1 MEEKGEVQR
10 ASDGIKKSSTKYKE
24 DNPQAPDKSESNL
37 NKKRKKKLSKKR
49 KKTSKTTAPLKN
61 SKKKKEK
68 QPIEKKREIKE
79 KIKLSESDSSSSS
92 SLKSEHGDEAINES
106 ASDHE
111 ERKEEQLERDKLTYI
126 LLSKV
131 VDQVKD
137 FSEDKYIDYE
147 DIANQMGEEID
158 PEL

>member
-1 MEEKGEVQR
+1 MEEKEEVLR
-10 ASDGIKKSSTKYKE
+10 ASDGIKKPSTKYKE
-24 DNPQAPDKSESNL
+24 DNPQAPDKSESNMA
-37 NKKRKKKLSKKR
+37 KKRKKKSSNKK

-61 SKKKKEK
+61 TKKKKEK

-92 SLKSEHGDEAINES
+92 SLKSEPEEEVINES

-111 ERKEEQLERDKLTYI
+111 EMKEEQLERDKLTYI

-147 DIANQMGEEID
+147 AIANQMGEDTD
-158 PEL
+158 PDL